1 LHESGHAVVYA
12 ALGQTVTR
20 LAVRRRCGNWV
31 GRTSA
36 DGGPW
41 SCGPDST
48 LQADFDRATFV
59 MAGVVSELLFDD
71 DFRHG
76 SSIDEVALFHAISEN
91 IAIKTGADFV
101 RVQVGIVVRT
111 ENILR
116 RNREIVLRVAQKL
129 GWRKTLRERELAEL
143 LAGV

>member
-1 LHESGHAVVYA
+1 
-12 ALGQTVTR
+12 
-20 LAVRRRCGNWV
+20 
-31 GRTSA
+31 
-36 DGGPW
+36 
-41 SCGPDST
+41 
-48 LQADFDRATFV
+48 

-71 DFRHG
+71 DFRQG
-76 SSIDEVALFHAISEN
+76 SSLDEVALFHAISEN

-116 RNREIVLRVAQKL
+116 RNREIVLRVAKKL

-143 LAGV
+143 LAGVEEMSAGIVDFTGDGGVA

>member
-1 LHESGHAVVYA
+1 
-12 ALGQTVTR
+12 
-20 LAVRRRCGNWV
+20 
-31 GRTSA
+31 
-36 DGGPW
+36 
-41 SCGPDST
+41 
-48 LQADFDRATFV
+48 

-116 RNREIVLRVAQKL
+116 RNWEIVLRIAQRL
-129 GWRKTLRERELAEL
+129 EWHRTLRRREIVEL
-143 LAGV
+143 LAGVAEAAPSGSMSVDTGIADIDCPPREGEPA